1 MLINYI
7 MFRHLTNLLFTNIYT
22 VKAEEPPPP
31 KDNIINRLKD
41 LNRIESKVALQEYIT
56 HIHKA
61 YPFLKNLNITDEDII
76 RELEFMHILYGNKP
90 IKSKDSRVSL
100 RSKILTLINKET
112 NEDTVKGLYM
122 ILQFYDLI

>member
-1 MLINYI
+1 
-7 MFRHLTNLLFTNIYT
+7 MFRYFTHLLFTNIYT
-22 VKAEEPPPP
+22 VKAEEPLPP
-31 KDNIINRLKD
+31 KDNIINQIKY
-41 LNRIESKVALQEYIT
+41 LNKIESEVALQEYIT
-56 HIHKA
+56 NIHKA

-76 RELEFMHILYGNKP
+76 RELEYMHILYGTKP

-100 RSKILTLINKET
+100 RSKILTLINKDT